1 MSKPRNRIATCPT
14 CGHPVE
20 TDKAAAMLP
29 PRQRALFEIVAAAGS
44 PGISVSDAM
53 ARLYGDDP
61 GGGPDDVIISV
72 MARNINVRIQPLG
85 LQLTCGRGAGA
96 TFRVIACR

>member
-1 MSKPRNRIATCPT
+1 MNKPRNRIATCPA

-20 TDKAAAMLP
+20 TNNAAAILP
-29 PRQRALFEIVAAAGS
+29 PKQRALFELVDAAGAG
-44 PGISVSDAM
+44 GISVANAM